1 MHLQKKLR
9 ACALDTAAERW
20 QVQSLAGTG
29 VVLRFPPGTTVL
41 DGKRRLAAAL
51 VERPPAAGLTFVC
64 AGRVLRDEEKLPA
77 APAAAGAEPGVVVH
91 VVLALSRY

>member
-1 MHLQKKLR
+1 M
-9 ACALDTAAERW
+9 
-20 QVQSLAGTG
+20 
-29 VVLRFPPGTTVL
+29 LRFPPGTTVL